1 MLTLQCWAAGS
12 NQELRHDCDWK
23 KNEQTHT
30 YTPCGNFY
38 IIWNMTHVHTSSE
51 LFFRVTDFPSKSIS
65 SIVTLPVASASW
77 LMWILGALPTTDSS
91 ISTRFLFERV
101 VREELLLPVA
111 RETVTLADG
120 LGDSWSLERGRAN
133 TQVIHC
139 IHLKVLNIPQC
150 ISFFTIES
158 CQNNHHYGEVVV

>member
-1 MLTLQCWAAGS
+1 MLSCWFQSGAKAW
-12 NQELRHDCDWK
+12 LWLK

-77 LMWILGALPTTDSS
+77 LMWILGALTTTDSS

-133 TQVIHC
+133 TGLEHSTVYIIFHNW
-139 IHLKVLNIPQC
+139 IV
-150 ISFFTIES
+150 SE
-158 CQNNHHYGEVVV
+158 